1 MDGFGL
7 GTVVF
12 MIFILYL
19 ISSGIRIIAEY
30 ERGVVFRLG
39 RIMSIKGPGL
49 RFLIPFGIDRMQKV
63 GMRTITMDIPTQDVI
78 TSDNVSMK
86 VNAVVY
92 FKVMDPEK
100 AVLAIEDYYFAT
112 SQLSQ
117 TTLRSVVGQFSL
129 DELLTKRDAINIKLQ
144 GIIDEQTN
152 PWGIKVEMVEVKH
165 IDLPKEMQRAM
176 AKEAEAER
184 ERRAKVI
191 SAEGELQR
199 SEKLMLASNQ
209 LAKSPSALQLA
220 YLQSL
225 NEIAGDKTNTIVFP
239 LPLDMITSFM
249 PSPSKELDPE
259 SVTKGIQEISK
270 ASDTK

>member
-1 MDGFGL
+1 M
-7 GTVVF
+7 GTVLLLMFLGSVV
-12 MIFILYL
+12 Y
-19 ISSGIRIIAEY
+19 SGIRIIAEY

-39 RIMSIKGPGL
+39 RIIGIKDPGL
-49 RFLIPFGIDRMQKV
+49 RFLIPFVDRMIKV

-78 TSDNVSMK
+78 TSDNVSIK

-92 FKVMDPEK
+92 FQVMDPEK
-100 AVLAIEDYYFAT
+100 AILKVEDYFFAT

-129 DELLTKRDAINIKLQ
+129 DKLLAERDIINMKLQ
-144 GIIDEQTN
+144 DILDESTN
-152 PWGIKVEMVEVKH
+152 KWGIKVEMVEVKH

-176 AKEAEAER
+176 AREAEAER

-199 SEKLMLASNQ
+199 SEKLREASNI
-209 LAKSPSALQLA
+209 LSESPSALQLA

-225 NEIAGDKTNTIVFP
+225 NEVAGDKTNTIIFP
-239 LPLDMITSFM
+239 LPLDMLGAFEGLLGKK
-249 PSPSKELDPE
+249 KE
-259 SVTKGIQEISK
+259 
-270 ASDTK
+270 

>member
-12 MIFILYL
+12 MVFILYL

-100 AVLAIEDYYFAT
+100 AVLAVEDYYFAS

-117 TTLRSVVGQFSL
+117 TTLRSVVGQVSL
-129 DELLTKRDAINIKLQ
+129 DELLTKRDAINVRLQ
-144 GIIDEQTN
+144 SILDEQTN

-199 SEKLMLASNQ
+199 SEKLMLASNK
-209 LAKSPSALQLA
+209 LAQSPSALQLA

-225 NEIAGDKTNTIVFP
+225 NEIAGDRTNTIVFP
-239 LPLDMITSFM
+239 IPLDMVSTFLEPKS
-249 PSPSKELDPE
+249 LDPKAVVE
-259 SVTKGIQEISK
+259 GVKEINKTANTK
-270 ASDTK
+270 